1 MGLLDQ
7 LGQAASGMMGGSDQS
22 PIMMKAVIG
31 N

>member
-7 LGQAASGMMGGSDQS
+7 LGQAASGMMGGSDQN
-22 PIMMKAVIG
+22 PMMKAVIG